1 MIDLIED
8 HFSPTWGHTHMLTVG
23 GIAGTDIFQIAM
35 DACMKYHPFYK
46 ILVVDG
52 CQDYIG
58 LLRKPIRNYI
68 YYMELFRSIRV
79 PSIEQQ
85 MRPLHKFPMELK
97 PGYQTSLVESMIE
110 GYDAMIINNAHLIPN
125 VYLNTL
131 EQYFHGYI
139 LSIIDPL
146 DFNGTDF
153 NPAHTLHDTL
163 RKQSPMV
170 AMARSMFDI
179 DTRAVD
185 RKIRGDIKR
194 AKMGKRSIGKL
205 DSNQYVTNSQFILD
219 TIQDKQLHTQ
229 FRRNQKF
236 IVASEELHVMSD
248 QNGTPVVVGPGAM
261 LSIMTASKPLMK
273 LRIHSST
280 KQVYASLSY
289 RYTEK
294 ALYVKPANIIMLDE
308 ACHHRFQSVVVVL
321 GDEPMTNRLW
331 YSLMKIAN
339 TITIVDF

>member
-8 HFSPTWGHTHMLTVG
+8 HFSPTWGHTHMMTVG

-35 DACMKYHPFYK
+35 DACMKYHPFCK

-58 LLRKPIRNYI
+58 LLRKPVRNYI
-68 YYMELFRSIRV
+68 YYMDLFRSIRI

-85 MRPLHKFPMELK
+85 LRPMHKFPMELK
-97 PGYQTSLVESMIE
+97 SGYQLSLVTSLIE
-110 GYDAMIINNAHLIPN
+110 GYDAMIINNAHLIPG
-125 VYLNTL
+125 VCLNAL
-131 EQYFHGYI
+131 EQFFNGYI

-153 NPAHTLHDTL
+153 NPIHTLYDSL
-163 RKQSPMV
+163 RKQSPMI
-170 AMARSMFDI
+170 AMARSMFGI

-185 RKIRGDIKR
+185 RKVRGELKK
-194 AKMGKRSIGKL
+194 AKMGKRSIGKI
-205 DSNQYVTNSQFILD
+205 DTNQYVTNSQMILNA
-219 TIQDKQLHTQ
+219 IQEKQYHTP

-236 IVASEELHVMSD
+236 IVASEELCMMND
-248 QNGTPVVVGPGAM
+248 QNGTPVVVGPGTM
-261 LSIMTASKPLMK
+261 LSIMTVSKPLMK

-280 KQVYASLSY
+280 KQVYTSLSY

-308 ACHHRFQSVVVVL
+308 ACHHRFQSVIVVL